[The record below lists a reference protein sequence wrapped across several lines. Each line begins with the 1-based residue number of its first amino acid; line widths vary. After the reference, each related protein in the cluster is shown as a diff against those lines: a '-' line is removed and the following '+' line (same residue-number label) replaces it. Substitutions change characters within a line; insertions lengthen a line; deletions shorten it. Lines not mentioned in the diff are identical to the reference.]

1 MINFQLSL
9 PTRIVFGPGRLDA
22 LGDIAAE
29 FGSRALIVS
38 YAQPGPLKATISKA
52 RELLRAAG
60 IEVVCYEAIEP
71 NPHHDTCDSGAE
83 LLRESG
89 CDMIV
94 AIGGGSA
101 IDASKAISAA
111 AANDKSCWEFCRRP
125 GGLAPIE
132 AAVPI
137 IAIPTTAATGSEAN
151 GEAVISNPHTHEKC
165 VLASSLVAPRV
176 AVCDPK
182 LHLSIPREATADGC
196 VDIISHCLE
205 SYLSGENDCALQD
218 RLTEGVMNTVFEWG
232 PVAVEDGGNL
242 RARRELQYASLWG
255 ISDLIHSGRGG
266 SWLMHNIEHAI
277 SGHYDIPHGRGMAI
291 VIPRVL
297 REVFLENAPE
307 RLAQLGKRCFGL
319 QGGEVRE
326 SASEAVRAFVGWL
339 GGVGRDLSLGDVG
352 IGDEQ
357 FEAMAEDIIR
367 NDGDGRCY
375 HSVVKLD
382 RAALVRILEACLRR
396 N

>member
-9 PTRIVFGPGRLDA
+9 PTRIVFGPGRFSSV
-22 LGDIAAE
+22 GDVAAE

-38 YAQPGPLKATISKA
+38 YAAPGPLAATINKA
-52 RELLRAAG
+52 NELLKAAG
-60 IEVVCYEAIEP
+60 IEVVSYEAIEP
-71 NPHHDTCDSGAE
+71 NPHHDTCDGGAA
-83 LLRESG
+83 LLRES
-89 CDMIV
+89 CCEMIV

-111 AANDKSCWEFCRRP
+111 AANDGSCWDFCRRP
-125 GGLAPIE
+125 GGLAPME

-165 VLASSLVAPRV
+165 VLASPLVAPRV
-176 AVCDPK
+176 AVCDPE

-205 SYLSGENDCALQD
+205 SYLSGESDCALQD
-218 RLTEGVMNTVFEWG
+218 HLTEGVMNTVFEWG
-232 PVAVEDGGNL
+232 HVAVEDGGNL

-255 ISDLIHSGRGG
+255 ISDLIHGGRGG
-266 SWLMHNIEHAI
+266 TWLMHNIEHAI

-291 VIPRVL
+291 VIPRVM
-297 REVFLENAPE
+297 REVFLENVPK
-307 RLAQLGKRCFGL
+307 RLALLGNRCFDIR
-319 QGGEVRE
+319 GGDVLET
-326 SASEAVRAFVGWL
+326 ASRAIDAFVGWL
-339 GGVGRDLSLGDVG
+339 GCIGRDLSLSDVG
-352 IGDEQ
+352 IGGDR
-357 FEAMAEDIIR
+357 FTAMAEDIVR
-367 NDGDGRCY
+367 NDGDGSHY
-375 HSVVKLD
+375 QSVVKLD
-382 RAALVRILEACLRR
+382 RSALVEILEACLQR